1 MSKITKNR
9 KIYLTMLR
17 NCGNYNYYRII
28 VIYICTYVTNAK
40 DIEIR
45 VSQNWKTKFMGKE

>member
-1 MSKITKNR
+1 
-9 KIYLTMLR
+9 MLR

-28 VIYICTYVTNAK
+28 VIYICTYVTNPK